1 MTPVA
6 VSIEPATLAAFAAV
20 AFALVVSP
28 GPDTMLI
35 LHRSVSGG
43 QRIGLATVAG
53 VQLGLVGH
61 TLLAV
66 FGLSL
71 VIASSQLLF
80 KGIAVAG
87 ALYLG
92 WLAVRSVRTGVL
104 ELNGE
109 VAGVT
114 LDWVRACRDAMLCNI
129 LNPKVIL
136 MYFALMPNF
145 VDVERGHV
153 PIQLAM
159 LGAVMIA
166 INTVYQVPLSLVADA
181 AGRWL
186 RSPLVKRTID
196 WAAGGILAMFAAF
209 MLYEHVF

>member
-1 MTPVA
+1 MP
-6 VSIEPATLAAFAAV
+6 IEPATLATFSAA

-71 VIASSQLLF
+71 VIASSQFAL
-80 KGIAVAG
+80 KGIAIAG

-92 WLAVRSVRTGVL
+92 WFALRSVRTGVL
-104 ELNGE
+104 EVDGN
-109 VAGVT
+109 VARAT
-114 LDWVRACRDAMLCNI
+114 LDWVGACRDAMLCNI

-136 MYFALMPNF
+136 MYLALMPNF
-145 VDVERGHV
+145 VNIERGDV
-153 PIQLAM
+153 PLQLAL
-159 LGAVMIA
+159 LGTVMIA
-166 INTVYQVPLSLVADA
+166 INTVYQVPLSLAAEA
-181 AGRWL
+181 AGGWL
-186 RSPLVKRTID
+186 RSPVIKRVID
-196 WAAGGILAMFAAF
+196 WTAGSILAMFA
-209 MLYEHVF
+209 LLLLHEHIF